1 MNSGKETH
9 HFLESMDALR
19 RKKSELPST
28 NPNRPIQ
35 FVLCT
40 HVLPDGIGDLVHL
53 KDFADHLE
61 TMPDTQITRVAFVLE
76 SDMEKAAS
84 ILEIEQ
90 SKNYYVISYRI
101 DEKDGTLVLTDTG
114 KETLK
119 QFQERGILEHS
130 DYRVQI
136 SAPLQ
141 IKDKNSFL
149 SAQGI
154 FSPQDWLSFFEIR
167 PGVYEYQTKPYS
179 QGLIYMGLDKNKKES
194 GIKLNA
200 TIHQLCDDLEKQ
212 KTSRSDIVNKYIK
225 NPLINK
231 TVSEAI
237 SQNSFIATGYLH
249 TQLTKQAYLTWISH
263 ISEQKN
269 ILITSNQIT
278 PAALKDMDLTSLS
291 EAGIGQIVFHNTDGN
306 DSIIK
311 IGEGQRQIDVLQMK
325 DCTNE
330 EINALFAI
338 ANTTCA
344 AGDTSIGQVMSSLA
358 LPFFDVVDNKRY
370 FFDTQFLRF
379 IQNFSD
385 HQPLYDYL
393 EACVHLV
400 SENGINQDRL
410 QRMVE
415 ITQNHQATLLNQWQ
429 QITATIQHEYNAYDG
444 LLEFIEENTLYQFF
458 ASASQ
463 ALSSNLNGQHENI
476 FLLKYQLNFFNYL
489 IYTEKTGLLSSLLEN
504 QKFDPSTVLN
514 VFEEKNHKIFK
525 LIFQAEERLLV
536 SILQNLDPFEQQKL
550 LSQTFLYGALNGSNN
565 LWIKDKFTQFVDCR
579 SLEQFDMDLSMGLD
593 EGFVIALCKKAL
605 EENDEAYFRKLPSG
619 TLYTLQQILPDYLVP
634 SGIQNILKTGISED
648 YFAEDY
654 DLAYP
659 ESMDFEPPPTSEV
672 RGMRQSA
679 LNALLNPSISNLD
692 KEDLASLLDQPF
704 ETIYEES
711 FAWLKCDLYEPH
723 ICQEVVQILTEY
735 AYVRFEEQTLQDL
748 LSFPISD
755 EDKQELIV
763 LLEQP
768 VEEIKKEATSWRN
781 TTFYNKD
788 LGYQIADTLKTFAQ
802 VRAKQQTINT
812 FFNLPI
818 SDVDKQ
824 ELILI
829 LNETPEMIK
838 KEALLW
844 STDSLYGQSLN
855 KHIAETLNFFADV
868 MLTEKLPLPFKVYS
882 HHHSSLFFNKAPP
895 PSVKM
900 QPPDSPEK
908 KRVLQTIQTLPI
920 STSDKEQLIKVLDKP
935 KESILAEASIWHE
948 PGSFYEKDIEKN
960 IAELLLDYADQ
971 LDEGLVNKK
980 R

>member
-1 MNSGKETH
+1 MNSGKETD
-9 HFLESMDALR
+9 HFLKSMDALR
-19 RKKSELPST
+19 SKKSDLLST
-28 NPNRPIQ
+28 NSNMPIQ

-61 TMPDTQITRVAFVLE
+61 SVPDTQITRVAFVLE
-76 SDMEKAAS
+76 SDMGKAAS
-84 ILEIEQ
+84 ILEIGQ
-90 SKNYYVISYRI
+90 SKNYYVIPYRI
-101 DEKDGTLVLTDTG
+101 DENGTLVLTDKG
-114 KETLK
+114 QETLTH
-119 QFQERGILEHS
+119 FQEQGILEHS

-149 SAQGI
+149 SAQGS
-154 FSPQDWLSFFEIR
+154 FTQQDWLSFFEIR

-200 TIHQLCDDLEKQ
+200 TVNQLCDDLEKQ
-212 KTSRSDIVNKYIK
+212 KKSKRDIVNQHIK

-237 SQNSFIATGYLH
+237 NQNSFIATGYLH
-249 TQLTKQAYLTWISH
+249 TQLTKQAYLTWVSH

-278 PAALKDMDLTSLS
+278 PAAVKDMDLTSLS
-291 EAGIGQIVFHNTDGN
+291 EAGIGQIVFHNSDGN
-306 DSIIK
+306 DSVIK
-311 IGEGQRQIDVLQMK
+311 IGEGQRQMDVLQMK

-370 FFDTQFLRF
+370 FFDTQFLKF

-393 EACVHLV
+393 DACVHLV

-429 QITATIQHEYNAYDG
+429 QITTTIQHEYNAYDG
-444 LLEFIEENTLYQFF
+444 LLDFIEENTLYQFF

-463 ALSSNLNGQHENI
+463 ALSSGFDGKKETI
-476 FLLKYQLNFFNYL
+476 FLQNHQADFFNYL
-489 IYTEKTGLLSSLLEN
+489 IYTEKTGLLSTLLEN
-504 QKFDPSTVLN
+504 RKFDSSTVLN

-525 LIFQAEERLLV
+525 LILQSDERLLV
-536 SILQNLDPFEQQKL
+536 SILQNLDPSEQQKF
-550 LSQTFLYGALNGSNN
+550 LSKIFLNCAQNGSDNVW
-565 LWIKDKFTQFVDCR
+565 LKDKFAHWVDCR
-579 SLEQFDMDLSMGLD
+579 SLEQFNMDLSMGLD

-605 EENDEAYFRKLPSG
+605 EENDEAYFSNLPSE
-619 TLYTLQQILPDYLVP
+619 TLYTLQQILPAYIVP
-634 SGIQNILKTGISED
+634 SGIQDILKTGISED
-648 YFAEDY
+648 YFTDDY
-654 DLAYP
+654 DLASP
-659 ESMDFEPPPTSEV
+659 ETMDFETTPTSEV
-672 RGMRQSA
+672 RGMKQSA
-679 LNALLNPSISNLD
+679 LNALLNPAISNLD
-692 KEDLASLLDQPF
+692 KVDLATLLDQPF
-704 ETIYEES
+704 EVIYEES
-711 FAWLKCDLYEPH
+711 FEWLKSDLYQPH
-723 ICQEVVQILTEY
+723 IRQEVVQILTEY

-768 VEEIKKEATSWRN
+768 VEEIKKEASAWRN

-788 LGYQIADTLKTFAQ
+788 LAHKIADIIKSFAQ
-802 VRAKQQTINT
+802 ARAKQQTINT

-818 SDVDKQ
+818 SDGDKQ
-824 ELILI
+824 ALILI
-829 LNETPEMIK
+829 LNESPERIK

-844 STDSLYGQSLN
+844 STDSLYGESSN
-855 KHIAETLNFFADV
+855 KQIAETLNLFADV
-868 MLTEKLPLPFKVYS
+868 MLPEKLPLPPKVYS

-900 QPPDSPEK
+900 QPPNSPEK
-908 KRVLQTIQTLPI
+908 ERVLQTIQTLPI
-920 STSDKEQLIKVLDKP
+920 STSDKEQLVKVLDKP
-935 KESILAEASIWHE
+935 RESILAEANIWHE
-948 PGSFYEKDIEKN
+948 PGTFYEKDVEKN
-960 IAELLLDYADQ
+960 IAELLTDYADQ
-971 LDEGLVNKK
+971 LEEDLANKK
-980 R
+980 I